1 MNDVRELC
9 LKPSSRSSLS
19 PPLSMA
25 FRDCGGAAFKMQRP
39 LLGDN
44 YAPPKRLPPPPP
56 PLQSSPR
63 RRWCREGG
71 TGDCVG
77 SWKRGR
83 DGQRT
88 IELAK
93 IIKSFLL
100 RRFPL
105 FLSLLFARRMEG
117 ATENLSKLKAHA
129 CASNTCSVIRFPPS
143 HHFSLCRLQSHR
155 RLSQKSHASSR
166 DSNSKVT

>member
-9 LKPSSRSSLS
+9 LKPSPRSPSRW
-19 PPLSMA
+19 PFAIAAERPLKCNARS
-25 FRDCGGAAFKMQRP
+25 

-44 YAPPKRLPPPPP
+44 YARQRDSRRLRRCNR
-56 PLQSSPR
+56 PLGGAGVGKEGRGLR
-63 RRWCREGG
+63 RKLEEGE
-71 TGDCVG
+71 
-77 SWKRGR
+77 GR
-83 DGQRT
+83 GQRT

-117 ATENLSKLKAHA
+117 AN
-129 CASNTCSVIRFPPS
+129 
-143 HHFSLCRLQSHR
+143 
-155 RLSQKSHASSR
+155 
-166 DSNSKVT
+166 

>member
-1 MNDVRELC
+1 
-9 LKPSSRSSLS
+9 
-19 PPLSMA
+19 MA

-44 YAPPKRLPPPPP
+44 YARQKD
-56 PLQSSPR
+56 SR
-63 RRWCREGG
+63 RRRCCIRPLGGAGVGKEEG
-71 TGDCVG
+71 
-77 SWKRGR
+77 RGLR
-83 DGQRT
+83 RKLEEGEGRGQRT

-117 ATENLSKLKAHA
+117 AN
-129 CASNTCSVIRFPPS
+129 
-143 HHFSLCRLQSHR
+143 
-155 RLSQKSHASSR
+155 
-166 DSNSKVT
+166 

>member
-9 LKPSSRSSLS
+9 PKPSSRW
-19 PPLSMA
+19 PFAIAAERPLKCNARS
-25 FRDCGGAAFKMQRP
+25 

-44 YAPPKRLPPPPP
+44 YARQKD
-56 PLQSSPR
+56 SR
-63 RRWCREGG
+63 RRRYCICPLGGAGVGKEG
-71 TGDCVG
+71 
-77 SWKRGR
+77 RGLR
-83 DGQRT
+83 RKLEDGRHGQRT

-117 ATENLSKLKAHA
+117 AN
-129 CASNTCSVIRFPPS
+129 
-143 HHFSLCRLQSHR
+143 
-155 RLSQKSHASSR
+155 
-166 DSNSKVT
+166 